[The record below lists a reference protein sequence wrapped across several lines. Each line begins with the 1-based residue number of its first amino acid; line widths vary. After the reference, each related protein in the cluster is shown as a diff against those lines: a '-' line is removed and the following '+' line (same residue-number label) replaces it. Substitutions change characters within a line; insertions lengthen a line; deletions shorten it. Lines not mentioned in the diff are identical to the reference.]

1 MKKIII
7 FFLLILNVLV
17 VNAQEQCLTTSPEP
31 PQWIYNKSAR
41 SLLTIRSYSLN
52 IFVHIVRSSSG
63 QGFDTGI
70 LSTIVNSLN
79 SNYSD
84 ADIQFSLLGSE
95 FIDNDYYY
103 VNFSG
108 KENQLLGVNSH
119 CEAIDVYVL
128 GESTIWTSGGYNI
141 SGMADD
147 IPSTA
152 LIIHGDYYNTSSL
165 PHEMGHCLG
174 LYHTHHGTVN
184 EGGGDLDQCAELVN
198 GDNSLTCGD
207 YIEDTAAD
215 PSVWSNSSCTYIG
228 TGTDANG
235 DEYSPDASNLM
246 SYAYKPC
253 RILFSELQI
262 ERMKDF
268 IDNTAILQNVFHSTI
283 SGPSLICT
291 SGTYSINNL
300 PPGAT
305 VTWNE
310 SSNLIENPTGTFTAN
325 GSGEGWVEAT
335 LTPGCGEVTLPRKNV
350 WVGRPFIQSIQGP
363 TYVQKNLY
371 YTYHAQPDYDFGG
384 TYYWYLYSSSGT
396 YTLTTSTSPQ
406 VNIYFPTEGA
416 NTLVVTAQNACGWD
430 SMEPNLNIEVYR
442 PWFFSLSPNPAT
454 SETVISIEQGSSE
467 ESSLKSASTETTFDE
482 NAEWD
487 IEVYDNMQSLKLK
500 KQKLKGNSTRINT
513 QNWKEGVYMVRV
525 KYNDEIIT
533 GKLIVKK

>member
-1 MKKIII
+1 M
-7 FFLLILNVLV
+7 
-17 VNAQEQCLTTSPEP
+17 
-31 PQWIYNKSAR
+31 
-41 SLLTIRSYSLN
+41 
-52 IFVHIVRSSSG
+52 RSSSG

-108 KENQLLGVNSH
+108 KENQLFGVNSH
-119 CEAIDVYVL
+119 CEAIDIYVL
-128 GESTIWTSGGYNI
+128 GESTSWIAA
-141 SGMADD
+141 GMADN

-152 LIIHGDYYNTSSL
+152 LIIHGDYYDTSSL

-184 EGGGDLDQCAELVN
+184 EGGGDLGQCAELVN

-215 PSVWSNSSCTYIG
+215 PNVWSSSSCTYTG

-268 IDNTAILQNVFHSTI
+268 IDNTTILQNVFHSTI

-291 SGTYSINNL
+291 SGTFTVNN
-300 PPGAT
+300 PPDGTT
-305 VTWNE
+305 VTWEE
-310 SSNLIENPTGTFTAN
+310 SDNLTEDPYEEGTFTAN
-325 GSGEGWVEAT
+325 GSGRGWVEAT
-335 LTPGCGEVTLPRKNV
+335 LTTTGCEEITLPRKNIWAGTEEATVFSPFDLNQNAYNWYLTTGTPFEFRASLPHPSDDPADYIWTV
-350 WVGRPFIQSIQGP
+350 WDEQQQIMTLCPSGTGGSFVASHEGYYTVNLKFNNGCGWGDIKSQDFYFIQSG
-363 TYVQKNLY
+363 
-371 YTYHAQPDYDFGG
+371 
-384 TYYWYLYSSSGT
+384 
-396 YTLTTSTSPQ
+396 
-406 VNIYFPTEGA
+406 
-416 NTLVVTAQNACGWD
+416 
-430 SMEPNLNIEVYR
+430 
-442 PWFFSLSPNPAT
+442 SLMLQISPNPT
-454 SETVISIEQGSSE
+454 NSETIVSIEPE
-467 ESSLKSASTETTFDE
+467 VTEDETLKSVTTENVFDE
-482 NAEWD
+482 SVEWD

-500 KQKLKGNSTRINT
+500 KQKLKGKRTTINT
-513 QNWKEGVYMVRV
+513 QSWKEGVYMVRV
-525 KYNDEIIT
+525 KYNDELLT